1 MKQKYLLSLLLL
13 TITFLTAH
21 SQIVTTQFG
30 QIRGK
35 MNGLVYEFLGI
46 PFATPPVDSLRW
58 RAPREPSA
66 WTGVLSTAT
75 FAPVCPQKRY
85 GQGDTVSTME
95 GNEDCLYLNI
105 WTPETGPGN
114 RPVLVFIHGGGN
126 QQGGASE
133 SGGGT
138 QMFVGKNMAER
149 GNAVIVTIQYRLG
162 PLGFLVHPGLES
174 ENPLGVSGNYAVM
187 DQILAL
193 TWIKNNIGQFGG
205 DATKVMIFGESAG
218 GVNVGNLLISPL
230 ASGLFQRAC
239 IESAGPVVNSYL
251 DSKSKGTAYVE
262 GFHPTG
268 TDVQKIAFMRSLPSD
283 SLIRELSSP
292 LVGGIVQM
300 NWQPVIDHV
309 VFNDIPSRVIQSG
322 NYNKVPL
329 MIGSNSEE
337 ASLSAP
343 SIVLPAMVTGLIN
356 SYVPPSL
363 KAEANQL
370 YPPGATTA
378 QARISYVNMLTDAQF
393 TSVTRRTAQCVS
405 LNQTDPVWRYFFTFK
420 HTLPALAAL
429 GSYHGMELFYVFNN
443 WENATLG
450 EGLFFKPQDDSV
462 QKAMLQYWVNFA
474 NTGNP
479 NGANL
484 VNWPRYQN
492 SLDNYL
498 EIKAKPDGMQNGI
511 RTIYSDFWDEVSG
524 FSACT
529 SSLYN
534 EYPTDNSD
542 VKVFPNPTSGILW
555 IEPGNYSEPWTIDI
569 FDVNGKKILS
579 DVNLNKVDIS
589 GFCAGIY
596 LINIIQNGKI
606 HRVKILRQS

>member
-1 MKQKYLLSLLLL
+1 
-13 TITFLTAH
+13 
-21 SQIVTTQFG
+21 
-30 QIRGK
+30 
-35 MNGLVYEFLGI
+35 
-46 PFATPPVDSLRW
+46 
-58 RAPREPSA
+58 
-66 WTGVLSTAT
+66 
-75 FAPVCPQKRY
+75 
-85 GQGDTVSTME
+85 
-95 GNEDCLYLNI
+95 
-105 WTPETGPGN
+105 
-114 RPVLVFIHGGGN
+114 
-126 QQGGASE
+126 
-133 SGGGT
+133 
-138 QMFVGKNMAER
+138 
-149 GNAVIVTIQYRLG
+149 
-162 PLGFLVHPGLES
+162 
-174 ENPLGVSGNYAVM
+174 
-187 DQILAL
+187 
-193 TWIKNNIGQFGG
+193 
-205 DATKVMIFGESAG
+205 
-218 GVNVGNLLISPL
+218 
-230 ASGLFQRAC
+230 
-239 IESAGPVVNSYL
+239 
-251 DSKSKGTAYVE
+251 
-262 GFHPTG
+262 
-268 TDVQKIAFMRSLPSD
+268 
-283 SLIRELSSP
+283 
-292 LVGGIVQM
+292 
-300 NWQPVIDHV
+300 
-309 VFNDIPSRVIQSG
+309 
-322 NYNKVPL
+322 
-329 MIGSNSEE
+329 
-337 ASLSAP
+337 
-343 SIVLPAMVTGLIN
+343 
-356 SYVPPSL
+356 
-363 KAEANQL
+363 
-370 YPPGATTA
+370 
-378 QARISYVNMLTDAQF
+378 MLTDAQF